1 MSKRI
6 IALLIAAALLILA
19 TASSLFTTNFMESFT
34 QELEGQMN
42 AGELTEN
49 TLEGDDLDHRIAR
62 VEVDGV
68 IQDTGSPGLFG
79 SEGYNH
85 ETMMKELEQI
95 KEDDSIKG
103 VLMVVNSPG
112 GGVYE
117 SAEIHDKIEEL
128 KKAGKKIYV
137 TMKNV
142 AASGGY
148 YISTPAD
155 KIYASRE
162 TLTGSLGVIMQSMNY
177 KELADKYG
185 VKFNTI
191 KSGAHKD
198 IMSPTKEM
206 DAEERQILQSLVDE
220 SYNEFVRVISDG
232 RGMSQAEVRKL
243 ADGRVYS
250 GLQASKNGLVDEIG
264 LEEDALSALKK
275 DIKAA
280 DAEVIEF
287 TPADS
292 FWGSTPFAAHTWVQK
307 MMGHD
312 DLSAIK
318 ELLAKRQGTTPM
330 YLYGE

>member
-19 TASSLFTTNFMESFT
+19 TASSLFTTNFMDSFT
-34 QELEGQMN
+34 QEFEGQLDT
-42 AGELTEN
+42 GELAESS
-49 TLEGDDLDHRIAR
+49 LEGDDLGHRIAR
-62 VEVDGV
+62 IEVDGV
-68 IQDTGSPGLFG
+68 IQDTGSPSLFAE
-79 SEGYNH
+79 EGYNH

-95 KEDDSIKG
+95 KEDESIKG

-117 SAEIHDKIEEL
+117 SAEIHNKIEEL
-128 KKAGKKIYV
+128 KKSGKKIYV
-137 TMKNV
+137 TMKNI

-148 YISTPAD
+148 YISAPAD
-155 KIYASRE
+155 KIFASRE

-206 DAEERQILQSLVDE
+206 DAEERKILQSLVDE
-220 SYNEFVRVISDG
+220 SYGEFVRVISDG

-250 GLQASKNGLVDEIG
+250 GLQAQKNGLVDELG

-275 DIKAA
+275 EIKAN

-287 TPADS
+287 APADS
-292 FWGSTPFAAHTWVQK
+292 FWGSNPFAANSFVQK
-307 MMGHD
+307 MMGND

-318 ELLAKRQGTTPM
+318 ELMSKRQGTTPM

>member
-19 TASSLFTTNFMESFT
+19 TASSLFTTNFMDTFT
-34 QELEGQMN
+34 QEFEGQLDSD
-42 AGELTEN
+42 ELTES
-49 TLEGDDLDHRIAR
+49 TLEGDNLGQRIAR
-62 VEVDGV
+62 IEVDGV
-68 IQDTGSPGLFG
+68 IQDTGSPSLFTE
-79 SEGYNH
+79 EGYNH

-117 SAEIHDKIEEL
+117 SAEVHNKIEEL
-128 KKAGKKIYV
+128 KKSGKKIYV
-137 TMKNV
+137 TMKNI

-148 YISTPAD
+148 YISAPAD
-155 KIYASRE
+155 KIFASRE

-206 DAEERQILQSLVDE
+206 DVEERKILQSLVDE
-220 SYNEFVRVISDG
+220 SYSEFVRVISDG

-250 GLQASKNGLVDEIG
+250 GLQASKNGLVDELG

-275 DIKAA
+275 EIKAN

-292 FWGSTPFAAHTWVQK
+292 FWASNPFAANTFIQK
-307 MMGHD
+307 MMGND
-312 DLSAIK
+312 DLSVIK
-318 ELLAKRQGTTPM
+318 ELMSKRQGTTPM